1 MDVPN
6 AVATAKVPA
15 IPVSERL
22 RTWLVTYGVIAITI
36 GLLAFFSISEET
48 FRRPTT
54 ILSMLKYASVIAIAG
69 LGVTTAMVVGGI
81 DLSVGGVAGMAVTIA
96 AMSMV
101 IYNQVGVVA
110 IAAVFISG
118 VIVGLVNAFLI
129 VKLRIPDMLATLGVM
144 FLVSGLKLLFVDGRS
159 VSSGMPLK
167 DGTTAPGRFT
177 PDFLWIDNGFV
188 GPIPVPVLLFAIAT
202 LVMWVFLTRTR
213 WGRIMYS
220 IGANP
225 EAARL
230 AGVNT
235 ARYRILAYV
244 ISGILASVAGLILA
258 SRIGQGDI
266 SAGNSLLLDSIAVS
280 LVGTSVMGLNQP
292 NAWGTSLG
300 AVMLGI
306 LITGLTIA
314 GAPYYAQDVV
324 KGVVVIAALIF
335 SYTLSRKKSRYI
347 PAV

>member
-6 AVATAKVPA
+6 AVAPAKVRAVPL
-15 IPVSERL
+15 SERL

-36 GLLAFFSISEET
+36 GLLLFFSITEET

-96 AMSMV
+96 AMAMV
-101 IYNQVGVVA
+101 IYDQ
-110 IAAVFISG
+110 IG
-118 VIVGLVNAFLI
+118 VIAIVAVLVSGIVVGLVNAFLI
-129 VKLRIPDMLATLGVM
+129 VRLRIPDMLATLGVM
-144 FLVSGLKLLFVDGRS
+144 FLVSGLKLLFVSGRS
-159 VSSGMPLK
+159 VSSGMPLP

-177 PDFLWIDNGFV
+177 SDFLFIDNGFI
-188 GPIPVPVLLFAIAT
+188 GPVPVPVLVFAVAT
-202 LVMWVFLTRTR
+202 LVMWVFLTKTR
-213 WGRIMYS
+213 WGRLMYS

-230 AGVNT
+230 AGINT

-244 ISGILASVAGLILA
+244 ISGILASIAGLILA

-324 KGVVVIAALIF
+324 KGVVVIVALIL
-335 SYTLSRKKSRYI
+335 SYTLSRKKARYV
-347 PAV
+347 PAI

>member
-6 AVATAKVPA
+6 AVAPAKAPAVPMTD
-15 IPVSERL
+15 RL
-22 RTWLVTYGVIAITI
+22 RSWLVTYGVIAITI
-36 GLLAFFSISEET
+36 GLLLYFSIAEET

-81 DLSVGGVAGMAVTIA
+81 DLSVGGVAGMAVTIS
-96 AMSMV
+96 AMAMV
-101 IYNQVGVVA
+101 IYNQVGWVA
-110 IAAVFISG
+110 IASVFVAGI
-118 VIVGLVNAFLI
+118 IVGAVNAFLI

-159 VSSGMPLK
+159 VSSGMPLQ

-177 PDFLWIDNGFV
+177 PEFLWIDNGFI
-188 GPIPVPVLLFAIAT
+188 GPIPVPVLLFGVAT
-202 LVMWVFLTRTR
+202 LVMWIFLTKTR

-324 KGVVVIAALIF
+324 KGVVVIVALIF
-335 SYTLSRKKSRYI
+335 SYTLSRKKARYV